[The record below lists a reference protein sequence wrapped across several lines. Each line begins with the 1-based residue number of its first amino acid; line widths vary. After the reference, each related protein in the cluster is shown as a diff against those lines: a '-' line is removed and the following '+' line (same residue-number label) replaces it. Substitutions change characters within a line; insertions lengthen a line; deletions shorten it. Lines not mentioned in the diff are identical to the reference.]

1 MVIIHPMTMLIKYN
15 LHEVTEMMN
24 SMIASSKKI
33 AVGDQVLVIDPVL
46 TRESGAI
53 SADVLEIRRVLGE
66 EAYLIETEM
75 RERKLVGANQIRQVE
90 PSTE

>member
-1 MVIIHPMTMLIKYN
+1 MTMFIKYN

-53 SADVLEIRRVLGE
+53 SADVVEIRRVLGE